1 MWSTEDGYRAAMAAE
16 CGDQHPDFAD
26 IICDVSVSHPFHRGW
41 SVIAE
46 GYVDWINELYVPPL
60 KNDPKAAAGKLK
72 EMAGRVAPA
81 TRVDDDEPPSGF
93 AAGLAGSEQ
102 AARRWTD
109 DEKATVLGAI
119 IAVAQRMDEFTTD
132 DIWDELAG
140 RVPVTKGMTAML
152 KSADRKDILGN
163 TGKTVISQRGGKHD
177 HGQRLSIW
185 YSLIKIHGK

>member
-1 MWSTEDGYRAAMAAE
+1 MRTE
-16 CGDQHPDFAD
+16 CGELHPDFAD
-26 IICDVSVSHPFHRGW
+26 IVCDVTVPAHPWHRGW
-41 SVIAE
+41 SVAVDA
-46 GYVDWINELYVPPL
+46 YVDWQNDAYVPPV
-60 KNDPKAAAGKLK
+60 KKDPAAVAGKLK

-81 TRVDDDEPPSGF
+81 PHVDDDEPPSGF

-109 DEKATVLGAI
+109 DEKAIVLGAI
-119 IAVAQRMDEFTTD
+119 IAVAKRLDEFTTD

-163 TGKTVISQRGGKHD
+163 TGKTVISNRGGKHD
-177 HGQRLSIW
+177 HGQRLTVW
-185 YSLIKIHGK
+185 YSLLKKKV

>member
-1 MWSTEDGYRAAMAAE
+1 MRTE
-16 CGDQHPDFAD
+16 CGEQHPDFTD
-26 IICDVSVSHPFHRGW
+26 IVCDVVVPHPLHRGW
-41 SVIAE
+41 SVAVDS
-46 GYVDWINELYVPPL
+46 YVDWANESYVAPV
-60 KNDPKAAAGKLK
+60 KVDPKAAAGKLK

-81 TRVDDDEPPSGF
+81 PHVDDDEPPSGF

-119 IAVAQRMDEFTTD
+119 IAVAMEKDEFTTD
-132 DIWDELAG
+132 DVWEKLAG

-163 TGKTVISQRGGKHD
+163 TGKTVISQRGGQHD
-177 HGQRLSIW
+177 HGQRLTVW
-185 YSLIKIHGK
+185 YSLIKTKVQG